1 MVQSELYRRAI
12 EQLKAGNYEEA
23 KRLFRDNEEKS
34 GTAAETQALL
44 RKGET
49 LLAQGDLKGAA
60 KLYEQLLERNPSL
73 PEVYFGLA
81 RIALFT
87 GSKDAAR
94 VHATAATR
102 LGPELGLSW
111 TLLGLVHEAE
121 GDLET
126 ALRHLR
132 KGAELS
138 PSVFLCQFN
147 LGRALA
153 AAGRAGESIA
163 PLLKATELE
172 PGNADGFYTLGMV
185 YKQARQYENAL
196 RAFEKA
202 KDLSPKNLDTWA
214 TLADVLF
221 EVKEFKAA
229 RDILDLGLAACGDHP
244 ALLEKAL
251 AAAMMLS
258 DAKGAIDYV
267 ERELK
272 VVPNHEQGW
281 INLANLTLLTKE
293 FDRSEKAAREL
304 LRRNPKNWEA
314 WYHLGNLYEAIPSE
328 QQAEEAYRKAVE
340 LAPDNWKPLTN
351 LAGLLIQ
358 MESRAKNAEAV
369 PLLEQALTLAPKGEW
384 RVHYNLALAYTK
396 LGKREQA
403 LELARKIQREAPAGN
418 EMIEQARRLES
429 NLLEAAARKS

>member
-1 MVQSELYRRAI
+1 MVQSDLYRRGI
-12 EQLKAGNYEEA
+12 EQLKAGNYDEA

-34 GTAAETQALL
+34 GTAAETKALL
-44 RKGET
+44 GQAEKR
-49 LLAQGDLKGAA
+49 LAEGDIQGGA
-60 KLYEQLLERNPSL
+60 KLYEQLLERNPGL
-73 PEVYFGLA
+73 PEVYFGLT
-81 RIALFT
+81 RISLFT
-87 GSKDAAR
+87 GQRDAAR

-102 LGPELGLSW
+102 LAPNLGLSW
-111 TLLGLVHEAE
+111 AFLGLVHESE
-121 GDLET
+121 GDVAT
-126 ALRHLR
+126 ALQHLR
-132 KGAELS
+132 KAVEQS

-147 LGRALA
+147 YGRVLA
-153 AAGRAGESIA
+153 AAGRPAEGIA

-202 KDLSPKNLDTWA
+202 KDLSPKNINTWA

-229 RDILDLGLAACGDHP
+229 RDILDRGLAACGDHP

-251 AAAMMLS
+251 AAAMILS
-258 DAKGAIDYV
+258 DAEGAIRYV

-272 VVPNHEQGW
+272 VVPDHEQGW
-281 INLANLTLLTKE
+281 LNLASLTLLTKE

-314 WYHLGNLYEAIPSE
+314 WFHLGNLYEAIPNE

-340 LAPDNWKPLTN
+340 LAPDNWQPLTN

-358 MESRAKNAEAV
+358 MESRAKNSEAV
-369 PLLEQALTLAPKGEW
+369 PLLEQALLLAPKGEW
-384 RVHYNLALAYTK
+384 RVQYNLALAHTK
-396 LGKREQA
+396 LGNRTRA
-403 LELARKIQREAPAGN
+403 LEIARRILREAPAGDAMVA
-418 EMIEQARRLES
+418 EARKLES
-429 NLLEAAARKS
+429 NLLEAAARQS